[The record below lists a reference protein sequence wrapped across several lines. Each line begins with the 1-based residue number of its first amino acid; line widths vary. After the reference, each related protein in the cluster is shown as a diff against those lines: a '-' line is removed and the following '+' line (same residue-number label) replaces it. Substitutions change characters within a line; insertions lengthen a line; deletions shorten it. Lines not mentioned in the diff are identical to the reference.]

1 MSPKSSASKLY
12 KQSFAKLSVELKYKL
27 EKDWEHE
34 IAEAKKA
41 ALKAAKKDGREMPM
55 EQIDLN
61 ALSRLN

>member
-1 MSPKSSASKLY
+1 LSPKSSASKLF
-12 KQSFAKLSVELKYKL
+12 KQSFAKLSVELKHKL

-41 ALKAAKKDGREMPM
+41 ALKAAKEDGREIPM

-61 ALSRLN
+61 ALSRIN